1 MSLKRTSRSST
12 SKGMLMSNLFFRAGH
27 FCILVFSLMVC
38 TQALA
43 TEETPKDLYDIE
55 YYQLPNGL
63 SVLLKERRQAE
74 SVSFRVVVNIGM
86 ADYSCGR
93 KETPHF
99 LEHLLISG
107 TQAHT
112 ESQHDDLIAEN
123 GGEWNA
129 YAAEEET
136 VYTIDIGSRRA
147 AIGLEALHDIITDSR
162 ITQEN
167 VDNIRNIVHR
177 ESGGEPT
184 IYKQWFDK
192 LFFGFPGGEVAHK
205 KLLEGT
211 TYACLEPESVD
222 DIKESDLREAQDRYY
237 VAKNMAIIAVGDFDS
252 AGMKKIIESAFGEM
266 RAGERIRRPIQV
278 PNPVSSMSVV
288 TGTFSPVIGNEAL
301 AGVAYASGGKQSP
314 DYYSRWFIE
323 KYLADRL
330 YKKLRVEEG
339 ISYAPSVERISYSDI
354 DVWFAYAD
362 TELYKV
368 DEAVGLIQLEI
379 DQLVNNGVSEELLSA
394 IKNRLL
400 STIAQGY
407 ESNREI
413 ADFYV
418 ESLHEIQ
425 KFGDLTRR
433 EEKINALSVSDIQR
447 VASQIFAKAPPIV
460 FRDTPTLTYT
470 QLIVLLGVFALF
482 VGYFIYRFVSRRV
495 FSQK

>member
-1 MSLKRTSRSST
+1 MPG
-12 SKGMLMSNLFFRAGH
+12 KGMLMDNCISKAAH
-27 FCILVFSLMVC
+27 FCILVFTLMVC

-43 TEETPKDLYDIE
+43 SEDSPPDLYKIE
-55 YYQLPNGL
+55 YFQLTNGL
-63 SVLLKERRQAE
+63 GVLLKERRQAE

-107 TQAHT
+107 TQVHT
-112 ESQHDDLIAEN
+112 ESEHDDLIAEN

-136 VYTIDIGSRRA
+136 VYTIDIGSKQA

-192 LFFGFPGGEVAHK
+192 LFFGFPSSEVAHQ

-211 TYACLEPESVD
+211 TYACLGIESAD
-222 DIKESDLREAQDRYY
+222 DIKESDLREGKNRFY
-237 VAKNMAIIAVGDFDS
+237 VAQNMVLIAVGDFDS
-252 AGMKKIIESAFGEM
+252 AVMKRVIESAFGEM
-266 RAGERIRRPIQV
+266 GAGERNQRPLQI
-278 PNPVSSMSVV
+278 PNPVSSGLIV

-400 STIAQGY
+400 TTISQGY

-433 EEKINALSVSDIQR
+433 EEKINALSASDIQR
-447 VASQIFAKAPPIV
+447 VAKQIFAKAPPIV

-470 QLIVLLGVFALF
+470 QLIVFLCVFALF
-482 VGYFIYRFVSRRV
+482 VGYFIYRYISRRV
-495 FSQK
+495 FSQR